1 VVSPR
6 SAPAQ
11 AGRPAVADTVEQLI
25 GNTPLLH
32 IPVAGAAPGAR
43 VLAKLESHNPFASV
57 KDRAAAWMLRAAEAE
72 GLLRSRTVI
81 EATSGN
87 TGIALAALCAAKGY
101 RCIIVLPDNA
111 TKERIALLRA
121 LGAEVVLTAHQ
132 LRFRGAIDRAERLH
146 AEIPGSWFAKQH
158 ENVHNVRAH
167 RETTGPEIWDGTG
180 GRIDYLVCGIGTGAT
195 LCGSAS
201 FLKEHNPQLRAV
213 AVEPASSPV
222 LSQGW
227 AGTHAIPGLTGG
239 FVADTTDRDLIDE
252 ILTVTDEEA
261 LGTARWLARSSGI
274 LAGISS
280 GAALHAA
287 IAVAARPTSAGST
300 IVTILPDSGERY
312 LSIWHAVEDGA
323 AAPTGESAN

>member
-1 VVSPR
+1 MVSPR
-6 SAPAQ
+6 TAPAGT
-11 AGRPAVADTVEQLI
+11 GRPAVADTVDQLI
-25 GNTPLLH
+25 GNTPLLR
-32 IPVAGAAPGAR
+32 IPAKGLAPGAR
-43 VLAKLESHNPFASV
+43 ILAKLESQNPFASV

-72 GLLRSRTVI
+72 GRLSARTVI

-87 TGIALAALCAAKGY
+87 TGIALAALCAAKDY
-101 RCIIVLPDNA
+101 HCIIVLPDNA

-132 LRFRGAIDRAERLH
+132 LKFRGAIDRAEQLH
-146 AEIPGSWFAKQH
+146 AEIPGSWFARQH
-158 ENVHNVRAH
+158 ENADNVRAH
-167 RETTGPEIWDGTG
+167 RETTGPEIWADTAGQ
-180 GRIDYLVCGIGTGAT
+180 IDDLVCGVGTGAT
-195 LCGSAS
+195 LCGTAA
-201 FLKEHNPQLRAV
+201 FLKERNPRVRAV

-222 LSQGW
+222 LSRGW

-239 FVADTTDRDLIDE
+239 FVADTTDRSLIDE

-261 LGTARWLARSSGI
+261 LETARWLARSTGV

-287 IAVAARPTSAGST
+287 IAVASRPASEGRT

-312 LSIWHAVEDGA
+312 LSIWQLAEDEA
-323 AAPTGESAN
+323 QS